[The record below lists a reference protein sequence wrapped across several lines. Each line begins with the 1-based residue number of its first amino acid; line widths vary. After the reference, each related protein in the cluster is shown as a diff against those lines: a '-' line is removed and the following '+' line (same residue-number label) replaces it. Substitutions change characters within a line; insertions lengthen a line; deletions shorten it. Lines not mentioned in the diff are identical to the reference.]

1 MAKSVTVQVDGLREL
16 GERLKTLNLDM
27 VNRIARAATAAGA
40 VVIRDAA
47 KANAPVKTGA
57 LKKGIVVK
65 RLPKAESLGLT
76 SEHIVTVSTRE
87 MKKYTN
93 KSRAAVVELQ
103 GPIAPVTSGGKTYR
117 AKKLLG
123 RKENYVSSG
132 DFFYANFIE
141 FGTVKMAAQPFLR
154 PAYDLNKER
163 AVAAI
168 KDRIET
174 RLKKANA

>member
-1 MAKSVTVQVDGLREL
+1 MAKSVTVKVEGLREL
-16 GERLKTLNLDM
+16 GERMRTLSDDVN
-27 VNRIARAATAAGA
+27 NRIARAATAAGA

-47 KANAPVKTGA
+47 RANAPVRTGA

-65 RLPKAESLGLT
+65 RLPKSESAGLT
-76 SEHIVTVSTRE
+76 SQHIVTVSTRE

-103 GPIAPVTSGGKTYR
+103 GPIAPVNIGGKTYR

-123 RKENYVSSG
+123 RKENYVSAG

-141 FGTVKMAAQPFLR
+141 FGTVKMPAKPFLR

-163 AVAAI
+163 AVDAI
-168 KDRIET
+168 KNRIEA
-174 RLKKANA
+174 RLKKAGA